1 VLHREEGRGGG
12 GQPLVGTREEWEDQV
27 FADAD
32 HFRVHRFSPER
43 SSIEVKD
50 YREAMT
56 VAHAE
61 KSLGYRVLVYCVSR
75 QGRSFAI
82 PESRWEHY
90 AKLFLEREK
99 GLQSK

>member
-1 VLHREEGRGGG
+1 
-12 GQPLVGTREEWEDQV
+12 
-27 FADAD
+27 
-32 HFRVHRFSPER
+32 
-43 SSIEVKD
+43 
-50 YREAMT
+50 MT